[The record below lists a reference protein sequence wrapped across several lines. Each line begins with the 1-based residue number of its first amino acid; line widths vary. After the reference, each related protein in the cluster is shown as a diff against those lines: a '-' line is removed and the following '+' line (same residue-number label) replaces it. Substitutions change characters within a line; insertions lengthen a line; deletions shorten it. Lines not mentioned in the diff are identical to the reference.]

1 MRSDRPSEARLP
13 DDPAY
18 WEDLAARSID
28 AAFGGATRD
37 RDAWWRGMSDGA
49 FVLAA
54 SAVFALLGASLVVG
68 ERAPR
73 ATTNAHAFSELH
85 GLTTH
90 LLGAALAPD
99 DPMLATLLDASA
111 GPPPPSALLRL
122 VALREEAR

>member
-1 MRSDRPSEARLP
+1 MSSDRPSETRLP

-28 AAFGGATRD
+28 AAFGGTARD

-54 SAVFALLGASLVVG
+54 SAVFALLGASLVVDARSPG
-68 ERAPR
+68 GTAG
-73 ATTNAHAFSELH
+73 AHAFAELH
-85 GLTTH
+85 GSTPGPI
-90 LLGAALAPD
+90 GAALAPD
-99 DPMLATLLDASA
+99 DPMLVTLLDASA
-111 GPPPPSALLRL
+111 GPPPPAVLLRL